1 MNKQLSLVIILFII
15 GFAIYFL
22 IKNPA
27 IFKFSFNAPLGLSPL
42 VSTTTSPS
50 KESISSRPS
59 RPPQT
64 LPPKTQIQESPPPKI
79 TPPIGFSVEQL
90 SPDYQKVKISSVSAS
105 SYSGNQIFLRAN
117 YNNKNPF
124 LVTGLR
130 IKTNRGE
137 IIIPQAVSDYSPSG
151 LSLPV
156 DIYLNPNGSIN
167 IYGSYS
173 PIGQNL
179 RLNKCLGY
187 LNNIYKFSPTLPN
200 NCPSIVENNKSK
212 IYSLSGYCQK
222 YIFSLGRCQIPRADE
237 INFLSTDYNC
247 GEFLKDINHRSC
259 YNDHRFEKDFFSD
272 KWWLWTATLPLD
284 PYHDQVRL
292 FDKKGL
298 LINEYIY

>member
-50 KESISSRPS
+50 KESTSSRP
-59 RPPQT
+59 PET

-90 SPDYQKVKISSVSAS
+90 SPDYQKIKISSVSAS
-105 SYSGNQIFLRAN
+105 SYSGNQIFLRAD

-151 LSLPV
+151 LSLAV
-156 DIYLNPNGSIN
+156 DIYLNPNGSIK

-173 PIGQNL
+173 PIGRNL

-212 IYSLSGYCQK
+212 IYSLSGYCQS
-222 YIFSLGRCQIPRADE
+222 YIFSLGNCQIPSAAKV
-237 INFLSTDYNC
+237 NFLSTDYNC
-247 GEFLKDINHRSC
+247 SEFLKDINYRSC
-259 YNDHRFEKDFFSD
+259 YNNYHSEKDFFSNE
-272 KWWLWTATLPLD
+272 WWLWMGLLPLD